1 MSSLG
6 SCHEP
11 PNNYISLGRCGA
23 GRVFMRYFGASGS
36 LIHCRYCGGAFHPFS
51 RDIAT
56 CVTPYSRSNSSFRQ
70 AHKILVAFRRPSAD

>member
-1 MSSLG
+1 MSSPG

-36 LIHCRYCGGAFHPFS
+36 VIHCRYIGGVVPSVFEGHRNFCSPLFPLKQFFPA
-51 RDIAT
+51 
-56 CVTPYSRSNSSFRQ
+56 SS
-70 AHKILVAFRRPSAD
+70 